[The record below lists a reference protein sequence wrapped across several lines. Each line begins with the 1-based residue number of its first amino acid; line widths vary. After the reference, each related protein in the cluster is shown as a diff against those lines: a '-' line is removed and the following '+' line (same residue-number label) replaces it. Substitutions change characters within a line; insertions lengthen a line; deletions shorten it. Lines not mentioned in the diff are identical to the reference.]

1 MNYLNK
7 IKNIG
12 FKRHKSV
19 VLCDHDT
26 YIDKKDGVYIAD
38 VSTIIYY
45 KKSSE
50 YLKSKKEKYKTTR
63 SYTEALPGKLIDRKT
78 SLGFYP
84 ILEKVKTYKWQL
96 SYTLNIYISISGN
109 SYIIFIDDSTLESTK
124 HKYSKDVECVNN
136 IMVVDCGDFNP
147 DFWKKA
153 MSYLPIKYKREVI
166 IKQLF

>member
-7 IKNIG
+7 IQNIG

-26 YIDKKDGVYIAD
+26 YIDKIDGVYIAD
-38 VSTIIYY
+38 VTTIINY

-63 SYTEALPGKLIDRKT
+63 SYPSEAKSMRG
-78 SLGFYP
+78 GFYP

-96 SYTLNIYISISGN
+96 SYTLSIYISISGN
-109 SYIIFIDDSTLESTK
+109 SYIIFIDDTTLERTK

-166 IKQLF
+166 LKQLF